1 VWQELH
7 AELEPLGLTVVTVA
21 LDTDVDAARPFAAAA
36 SATHPSLVDPA
47 LSMVAA
53 FGITNVPFGLWVD
66 ESGTIVRPA
75 EVAFAPRAG
84 RSSGDAQDQAQ
95 AVVRQ
100 LPPDRQAVVAAMTAA
115 IGDTDRY
122 AAAVREW
129 AAEGS
134 ASRFVLTP
142 DQVVARSRPL
152 PWEAAMAAAE
162 FDLGQHL
169 HRAGYGLDAV
179 PHFQAARRLDPQNW
193 SYGREAF
200 SLADRS
206 WGTVYERDLLEE
218 VASVGPATFYPSLE
232 L

>member
-1 VWQELH
+1 VWQEVH

-21 LDTDVDAARPFAAAA
+21 LDTDEDAARPFAAAA
-36 SATHPSLVDPA
+36 SPTHPSLVDPG
-47 LSMVAA
+47 LSLVAA

-84 RSSGDAQDQAQ
+84 RNAGDAQDQAE
-95 AVVRQ
+95 AFVRQ

-122 AAAVREW
+122 VAAVRDW
-129 AAEGS
+129 AHEGA
-134 ASRFVLTP
+134 ASRFVLAP
-142 DQVVARSRPL
+142 DEVVARSRPL

-169 HRAGYGLDAV
+169 HRAGHGLDATA
-179 PHFQAARRLDPQNW
+179 HFKAARDLDPENW
-193 SYGREAF
+193 SYAREAF

-206 WGTVYERDLLEE
+206 WGSVYERDLLEE
-218 VASVGPATFYPSLE
+218 VAAVGPGTFYPPLD